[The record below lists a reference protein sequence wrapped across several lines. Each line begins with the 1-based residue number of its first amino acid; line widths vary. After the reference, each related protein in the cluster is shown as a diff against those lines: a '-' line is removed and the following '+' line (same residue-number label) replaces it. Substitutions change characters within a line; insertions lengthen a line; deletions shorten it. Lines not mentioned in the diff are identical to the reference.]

1 MSLLPP
7 LTTRSL
13 KFETIGTTHTGKLI
27 EIGAPQQQTEYESNA
42 PAFWDKDTKT
52 RPMMQ
57 IAFRLETAQRDPED
71 PSDDGVRKVYATIN
85 AKQGSIYHA
94 INKAL
99 IGHDQL
105 GGQLTVSYVGDD
117 PESKNPR
124 NPRKL
129 YEAVYAPPSLGQ
141 QLADKAAASSTQT
154 IGQVAQA
161 NSAPAPV
168 HQPTPAPTPAPV
180 EPPAP
185 VVRDLSVPPDGVAPE
200 MWGRMT
206 DEQKQAYLL
215 ATGQG

>member
-1 MSLLPP
+1 MALLPP

-13 KFETIGTTHTGKLI
+13 KFEAVGTTHTGKLI
-27 EIGAPQQQTEYESNA
+27 GISDPQHQTEYESNA
-42 PAFWDKDTKT
+42 PAYWDKDTKT

-57 IAFRLETAQRDPED
+57 IAFKLETTARDPED

-99 IGHDQL
+99 QGHDQL

-129 YEAVYAPPSLGQ
+129 YEAAYVPPTLGQ
-141 QLADKAAASSTQT
+141 QLAAKAAASSTQT
-154 IGQVAQA
+154 VAQVAQ
-161 NSAPAPV
+161 
-168 HQPTPAPTPAPV
+168 QPTTPAPA
-180 EPPAP
+180 A
-185 VVRDLSVPPDGVAPE
+185 RDLSVPPDGVAPE
-200 MWGRMT
+200 MWGRMA
-206 DEQKQAYLL
+206 DEQKRAYLI